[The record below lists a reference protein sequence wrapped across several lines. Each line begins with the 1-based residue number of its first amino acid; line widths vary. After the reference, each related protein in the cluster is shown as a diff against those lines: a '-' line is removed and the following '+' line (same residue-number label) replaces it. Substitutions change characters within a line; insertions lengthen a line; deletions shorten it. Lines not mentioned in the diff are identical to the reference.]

1 MADEETTQ
9 LTSVFA
15 QDASYSKAAFD
26 MDQQTFLGAS
36 IRSFSANAGFGDTS
50 STLNVELIADLD
62 NTGDGTPKGEGQDVY
77 HNGEADEFSPPPA
90 GSPVF
95 FGMGRRFATTV
106 DVYKH
111 TLDVYYGT
119 STASG
124 RVKNHFTFGGIL
136 QSFIR
141 TKSPDGNPFY
151 SVALTDPREILANVK
166 VVLNNFSG
174 GVKGQ
179 SNVLNVFGLLEQNTS
194 KTVADTKSEQR
205 LHRTGQLHDTDE
217 LEVTEDDIIGC
228 DAEGISGFNQGTL
241 EEIYGFRFNR
251 LDFNKG
257 SNYGSNAFSPRL
269 FTGTG
274 FSRRN
279 ERGMPFFRIAQGINA
294 LLGHY
299 GTLPDELQGFGGSI
313 KFRNLHYALDLS
325 DVPLLPP
332 LRFLDYD
339 SISLLDLIQE
349 ICDEL
354 NHEMQVVLLPALK
367 DHPGTRLV
375 GNDSG
380 VPVAVIKVIT
390 QDRSKPYN
398 LTAIQQFIDYLE
410 TQNVPVKSS
419 DLGYEV
425 NNSTTD
431 KFIVGANVVQTHYFK
446 HGGTER
452 LQIDQSANWK
462 PQTNLTRTIIPYYGL
477 ISNRGVSIPV
487 GDGDFQQILLDSTGL
502 AANGVGNY
510 YVATEMELRA
520 AVKDYQTWRQ
530 FLLFYE
536 SVWMEPMSDGNIL
549 NDFSSS
555 SFYVTVPR
563 CAIPPIKKE
572 DGFNGLSG
580 KNPCHPPYGYPLYW
594 GRASAIGIATSS
606 VVNSQSFNARVIDVV
621 GNVVGSED
629 GKSQVNI
636 DAALENLQKMDV
648 SFLTDEE
655 KAFYKKIKEALKSG
669 NFTFLE
675 EANETS
681 ISYLAKSQAV
691 GKSGLQN
698 AQRVYNFVS
707 SIARDC
713 LGKKFLVRIPQTSA
727 QDRPTDFSNYPSW
740 WGGDYTFPKE
750 QKLVVNKDPI
760 TNDYVFNYTP
770 EPLGGYPPFENLED
784 AFKIHIIPKDKKCIT
799 GSSGRVLCYARFDE
813 SQNLDFSG
821 FSKDTFTQEAQN
833 DDGKYETDI
842 TGFDN
847 TNSDYNSLGN
857 SNPNPNPPADRKS
870 SAFVKC
876 TLDNKLYMP
885 PKFKSDNK
893 EYYGGYS
900 VESLE
905 RRPLQYVDSITGETQ
920 SYQPSAASVY
930 TPTTASQGTIDSIKY
945 MDLDYLHDS
954 ENAAD
959 EANTNFYFE
968 TNYVYALITLPS
980 RVAATRSSAMKNC
993 EEHSLQ
999 PLKHIMQ
1006 SDVVP
1011 LFTNPVKGESGS
1023 TKQLNYGVE
1032 DGAPDDVLS
1041 NEHFDKALSKSMSN
1055 LSYSFPNKIRVFSP
1069 SPVMPDRTAIPLMHQ
1084 DSYGPWLTNTNDDG
1098 DIGGNIEF
1106 IKDESLAP
1114 WNYAGYARLGEA
1126 GSTLASLGSSYQIT
1140 SERGSVTFAGGP
1152 QGGFQLGQA
1161 LQGEGGPL
1169 ITSINVDVSTAG
1181 VTTVYKMDLFT
1192 ASFGKLHKYKQEK
1205 IGRISRIA
1213 QKIED
1218 ERNALE
1224 RKDLGKNSTNQSYK
1238 QLQDEIRNNTIGTIK
1253 DLVNAESQVAAVP
1266 PNKFTLTVTNK
1277 NTYYD
1282 GDKTNNSSNQ
1292 YSSAILDG
1300 EGMEHG
1306 FNKLGN
1312 SPENLSRQYYN
1323 SVQCSLEDFKSP
1335 ASLEPHAT
1343 MSSKEATNIKSR
1355 TSFYSDE
1362 DDYTLEDITYWRI
1375 S

>member
-1 MADEETTQ
+1 MAEEENTQ

-50 STLNVELIADLD
+50 STLNVELIADLG
-62 NTGDGTPKGEGQDVY
+62 NIGDGTIKGEGQDVY
-77 HNGEADEFSPPPA
+77 HDGEGDEFSPPPA

-95 FGMGRRFATTV
+95 FAMGKRFATTV

-111 TLDVYYGT
+111 TLDVYYNT
-119 STASG
+119 STASD

-136 QSFIR
+136 QSFVR

-166 VVLNNFSG
+166 VVLNNFSST
-174 GVKGQ
+174 VMGQ
-179 SNVLNVFGLLEQNTS
+179 SNVLNVFGFLEKNTS
-194 KTVADTKSEQR
+194 KTPADLVSDKR
-205 LHRTGQLHDTDE
+205 LRRTGQLYNTDE
-217 LEVTEDDIIGC
+217 LEVTDDDILGA
-228 DAEGISGFNQGTL
+228 DADGASGFNIGTL
-241 EEIYGFRFNR
+241 EEIYGFRFNK
-251 LDFNKG
+251 LNYTKP
-257 SNYGSNAFSPRL
+257 SNYGSASFSPRL

-299 GTLPDELQGFGGSI
+299 GQLPNDLQGFGGSI
-313 KFRNLHYALDLS
+313 KFRNLHYAIDLS

-332 LRFLDYD
+332 LRFIDYD

-354 NHEMQVVLLPALK
+354 NHEMQVVLLPALSE
-367 DHPGTRLV
+367 HQGTRLV
-375 GNDSG
+375 GNSSG

-390 QDRSKPYN
+390 QDRSNPYN
-398 LTAIQQFIDYLE
+398 LTAIQQFMDYLE
-410 TQNVPVKSS
+410 TQNVPIKSS

-431 KFIVGANVVQTHYFK
+431 KFIVGANVVQNHYFK
-446 HGGTER
+446 HGGGER
-452 LQIDQSANWK
+452 LQIDQQATWK
-462 PQTNLTRTIIPYYGL
+462 PQANLGRTIIPYYGL
-477 ISNRGVSIPV
+477 INNRGVTIPV

-502 AANGVGNY
+502 AANGVGKY
-510 YVATEMELRA
+510 YVATEMEMRA
-520 AVKDYQTWRQ
+520 AIKDYQTWRQ

-536 SVWMEPMSDGNIL
+536 SVWMEPMADGNIL

-563 CAIPPIKKE
+563 CAIPPINKE
-572 DGFNGLSG
+572 DGFNSLIA

-629 GKSQVNI
+629 GRSQVNI

-648 SFLTDEE
+648 SFLTQEE
-655 KAFYKKIKEALKSG
+655 KEFYQKIKDALKSG

-681 ISYLAKSQAV
+681 ISYLAKSQAM
-691 GKSGLQN
+691 GKAGLQN

-713 LGKKFLVRIPQTSA
+713 LGKKFLVRIPQNKD
-727 QDRPTDFSNYPSW
+727 QDRRSDFSKPSSY
-740 WGGDYTFPKE
+740 WGGDYTFPSE
-750 QKLVVNKDPI
+750 KLVVNKDPI

-770 EPLGGYPPFENLED
+770 EPLGGYPPFNNFD
-784 AFKIHIIPKDKKCIT
+784 DTFKIHISPKDKKCIT

-833 DDGKYETDI
+833 ADGIYETDI

-857 SNPNPNPPADRKS
+857 SNPNPYPASDKKS
-870 SAFVKC
+870 TAFVKC

-885 PKFKSDNK
+885 PAFTSGLSKA
-893 EYYGGYS
+893 YYGGYS
-900 VESLE
+900 ARSLE
-905 RRPLQYVDSITGETQ
+905 RRPLQYVDSVSGQTK
-920 SYQPSAASVY
+920 SYQPSDASVY
-930 TPTTASQGTIDSIKY
+930 SPTTESQGTIDSVSY

-954 ENAAD
+954 ADAED
-959 EANTNFYFE
+959 EANTQFYFN

-980 RVAATRSSAMKNC
+980 RVAATKSSAMKNC

-1011 LFTNPVKGESGS
+1011 LFTSPAKGETGS
-1023 TKQLNYGVE
+1023 TKKLNYGVE

-1069 SPVMPDRTAIPLMHQ
+1069 SPVIPDRTAIPLMHKQ
-1084 DSYGPWLTNTNDDG
+1084 SYGPWLTNTNDDG
-1098 DIGGNIEF
+1098 DIGGNVEF
-1106 IKDESLAP
+1106 VKDESLAP
-1114 WNYAGYARLGEA
+1114 WNYAGYSRLGEA

-1253 DLVNAESQVAAVP
+1253 DLVNAESQVASVP
-1266 PNKFTLTVTNK
+1266 PNKFTLTVTK
-1277 NTYYD
+1277 KDSNT
-1282 GDKTNNSSNQ
+1282 GTNQ
-1292 YSSAILDG
+1292 YSSSVLDG

-1355 TSFYSDE
+1355 SSFYSDE

>member
-1 MADEETTQ
+1 MAEEETST

-15 QDASYSKAAFD
+15 EDASYSKASFD

-50 STLNVELIADLD
+50 STLNVELVVDSQ

-77 HNGEADEFSPPPA
+77 HNGVKDEFSPPPA

-95 FGMGRRFATTV
+95 FAIGKRFATTL

-111 TLDVYYGT
+111 TLDVYYDT
-119 STASG
+119 TTASSN
-124 RVKNHFTFGGIL
+124 VKNHFTFGGIL
-136 QSFIR
+136 QSFVR

-166 VVLNNFSG
+166 VVLNNFAG
-174 GVKGQ
+174 TVRGQ
-179 SNVLNVFGLLEQNTS
+179 SNVLNVFGFLEKNTDKTSDDLKS
-194 KTVADTKSEQR
+194 KDR
-205 LHRTGQLHDTDE
+205 LHRTGQLYDTDE
-217 LEVTEDDIIGC
+217 LEVTKDDLLGS
-228 DAEGISGFNQGTL
+228 DASGLDGFENGTL
-241 EEIYGFRFNR
+241 ENIYGFRFNG
-251 LDFNKG
+251 LDTRKK
-257 SNYGSNAFSPRL
+257 SSYGNEGFSPRL

-279 ERGMPFFRIAQGINA
+279 ERGMPFFRISQGINA

-299 GTLPDELQGFGGSI
+299 GTPPDDLDGFSGGI
-313 KFRNLHYALDLS
+313 KFRNLKYALDLS

-367 DHPGTRLV
+367 GHPGTSAV
-375 GNDSG
+375 ADDSG

-398 LTAIQQFIDYLE
+398 LTAIQNFIDYLE
-410 TQNVPVKSS
+410 GQQVPIKSS

-446 HGGTER
+446 HGRSER
-452 LQIDQSANWK
+452 NEIDQQRTWK
-462 PQTNLTRTIIPYYGL
+462 ADTNLYRNIIPYYGL
-477 ISNRGVSIPV
+477 IKNRGVSIPV

-510 YVATEMELRA
+510 YVATEMEMRA
-520 AVKDYQTWRQ
+520 AIKDYQSWRQ

-536 SVWMEPMSDGNIL
+536 SIWMEPMSDGNIE
-549 NDFSSS
+549 NNFTSSS
-555 SFYVTVPR
+555 YYVTVPR
-563 CAIPPIKKE
+563 CAIPPISKE
-572 DGFNGLSG
+572 NSFVNKLG
-580 KNPCHPPYGYPLYW
+580 KNACHPPYGYPLYW
-594 GRASAIGIATSS
+594 GRAGAIGIATSS
-606 VVNSQSFNARVIDVV
+606 VVNSQSFNARVIEVV
-621 GNVVGSED
+621 GNVVGGED

-636 DAALENLQKMDV
+636 DAALENLQRMDV
-648 SFLTDEE
+648 SFLTSEE
-655 KAFYKKIKEALKSG
+655 KAFYKKIKNALKSG

-675 EANETS
+675 EANETG

-691 GKSGLQN
+691 GKAGLQN

-707 SIARDC
+707 SVAREC
-713 LGKKFLVRIPQTSA
+713 LGKKFLVRIPQSSA
-727 QDRPTDFSNYPSW
+727 QDSRSDFDSPTAY
-740 WGGDYTFPKE
+740 WGGDYTFPSGD
-750 QKLVVNKDPI
+750 KLVVNKDPI
-760 TNDYVFNYTP
+760 TNDYVYNYTP
-770 EPLGGYPPFENLED
+770 EPLGGYP
-784 AFKIHIIPKDKKCIT
+784 AFDNFQDLNKIHIIPNDKKCVT
-799 GSSGRVLCYARFDE
+799 GSSGRVLCYARFDQ
-813 SQNLDFSG
+813 SQKLDFSG
-821 FSKDTFTQEAQN
+821 FSKDTFTQESEGT
-833 DDGKYETDI
+833 DGKYETDI
-842 TGFDN
+842 AGFDN
-847 TNSDYNSLGN
+847 TNSSYNSLGN
-857 SNPNPNPPADRKS
+857 SNPSPQPPAGRDS
-870 SAFVKC
+870 TAFVKC
-876 TLDNKLYMP
+876 TLDSKLYMP
-885 PKFKSDNK
+885 PSFTSKSK
-893 EYYGGYS
+893 SYYGGYE
-900 VESLE
+900 VKSLD
-905 RRPLQYVDSITGETQ
+905 RRPFQYVDSKTGKTKTYEPAQ
-920 SYQPSAASVY
+920 AKIYY
-930 TPTTASQGTIDSIKY
+930 PTTAIQGTIQVKY

-954 ENAAD
+954 ANAAD
-959 EANTNFYFE
+959 EANTPFYFD
-968 TNYVYALITLPS
+968 TDYVYALITLPS

-1006 SDVVP
+1006 SDIVP
-1011 LFTNPVKGESGS
+1011 LFTSPSKGESGS
-1023 TKQLNYGVE
+1023 TKELNYGVE
-1032 DGAPDDVLS
+1032 NDAPDEVLA

-1069 SPVMPDRTAIPLMHQ
+1069 SPVIPDRTAIPLMHKQ
-1084 DSYGPWLTNTNDDG
+1084 SYGPWLTNTNDDG
-1098 DIGGNIEF
+1098 DIGGGVEF

-1114 WNYAGYARLGEA
+1114 WNYAGYDRLGEA

-1253 DLVNAESQVAAVP
+1253 DLVNSESQVASVP
-1266 PNKFTLTVTNK
+1266 PNKYTLTVTK
-1277 NTYYD
+1277 QE
-1282 GDKTNNSSNQ
+1282 KTSKTSQ
-1292 YSSAILDG
+1292 YSSSVLDG

-1306 FNKLGN
+1306 FNKLGD

-1323 SVQCSLEDFKSP
+1323 SVQCSLEDFKLP

-1343 MSSKEATNIKSR
+1343 MSSKEATNIKSK

-1362 DDYTLEDITYWRI
+1362 DDYTLDDITYWRI

>member
-1 MADEETTQ
+1 MAQQNTQ
-9 LTSVFA
+9 LKSVFA
-15 QDASYSKAAFD
+15 DDASYSKATFQ

-50 STLNVELIADLD
+50 STLNVELVADLD
-62 NTGDGTPKGEGQDVY
+62 NVGDGTPKGEGQDVY
-77 HNGEADEFSPPPA
+77 HGGQADHFSPPPA

-95 FGMGRRFATTV
+95 FAMGRNFTNTTNA
-106 DVYKH
+106 YKH
-111 TLDVYYGT
+111 ALDVYYGT
-119 STASG
+119 NTASDVG
-124 RVKNHFTFGGIL
+124 KNHFTFGGIL
-136 QSFIR
+136 QSFVR

-166 VVLNNFSG
+166 VILNNYSDT
-174 GVKGQ
+174 VKEQ
-179 SNVLNVFGLLEQNTS
+179 SNILNVFGLLETNTEL
-194 KTVADTKSEQR
+194 TEEDILSEQR
-205 LHRTGQLHDTDE
+205 LHRTGQFHSTDE
-217 LEVTEDDIIGC
+217 LEVTDDDIKGC
-228 DAEGISGFNQGTL
+228 DADGISGFNEGSL
-241 EEIYGFRFNR
+241 EEIYGFRFNN
-251 LDFNKG
+251 LNYNKG
-257 SNYGSNAFSPRL
+257 SNYGGSFDPRL

-299 GTLPDELQGFGGSI
+299 GVLPSYLEGFGGTI

-332 LRFLDYD
+332 LRFVDYD

-354 NHEMQVVLLPALK
+354 NHEMQVVLLPALQG
-367 DHPGTRLV
+367 HPGTSLV
-375 GNDSG
+375 ANDTG

-398 LTAIQQFIDYLE
+398 LTAIQSFINYLE
-410 TQNVPVKSS
+410 TQDVPIKSS

-431 KFIVGANVVQTHYFK
+431 KFIVGANIVQTHYFK
-446 HGGTER
+446 HGGGER
-452 LQIDQSANWK
+452 LQIDQQSTWK

-477 ISNRGVSIPV
+477 INNRGVSIPV

-520 AVKDYQTWRQ
+520 AIKDYQTWRQ

-536 SVWMEPMSDGNIL
+536 SVWMEPMSDGDITN
-549 NDFSSS
+549 NFSSS
-555 SFYVTVPR
+555 SYYVTVPR
-563 CAIPPIKKE
+563 CAIPPITKE
-572 DGFNGLSG
+572 DGFNLLAG

-648 SFLTDEE
+648 SFLTAEE
-655 KAFYKKIKEALKSG
+655 KTFYAQIKAALKSG
-669 NFTFLE
+669 NFRFLE

-681 ISYLAKSQAV
+681 ISYLAKSQAM

-713 LGKKFLVRIPQTSA
+713 LGKKFLVRIPQKD
-727 QDRPTDFSNYPSW
+727 QDRTSDFTTPDAY
-740 WGGDYTFPKE
+740 WGNQFTFAE
-750 QKLVVNKDPI
+750 GQELVVNKDPI

-770 EPLGGYPPFENLED
+770 EPLGGYPPFQNFED
-784 AFKIHIIPKDKKCIT
+784 MFKIHLIPKDKKCIT
-799 GSSGRVLCYARFDE
+799 GSSGRVLCYARFDQ

-833 DDGKYETDI
+833 DDGEYETDI

-847 TNSDYNSLGN
+847 TNSSYNSLGN
-857 SNPNPNPPADRKS
+857 SNPNPKPPVETDS
-870 SAFVKC
+870 TAFVKC

-885 PKFKSDNK
+885 PKFSDVTSKS
-893 EYYGGYS
+893 YYGGY
-900 VESLE
+900 VFESLE
-905 RRPLQYVDSITGETQ
+905 RRPLQYVDSITGETK
-920 SYQPSAASVY
+920 SYQPSPASVY
-930 TPTTASQGTIDSIKY
+930 SPTTGSQGDISSIKY
-945 MDLDYLHDS
+945 MDLDYLHTS
-954 ENAAD
+954 SQ
-959 EANTNFYFE
+959 ANINFRFE
-968 TNYVYALITLPS
+968 TDYVYALITLPS
-980 RVAATRSSAMKNC
+980 RVAATKSSAMKNC

-1006 SDVVP
+1006 SDIVP
-1011 LFTNPVKGESGS
+1011 IFTSPAKGQSGQ
-1023 TKQLNYGVE
+1023 TKKLNYGVE
-1032 DGAPDDVLS
+1032 DSAPDDVLA
-1041 NEHFDKALSKSMSN
+1041 NEHFDKALSKTMSN

-1069 SPVMPDRTAIPLMHQ
+1069 SPVMPDRTAIPLMHK

-1106 IKDESLAP
+1106 VKDESLAP
-1114 WNYAGYARLGEA
+1114 WNYAGYERLGEA
-1126 GSTLASLGSSYQIT
+1126 GSTLASLGSSFQIT

-1253 DLVNAESQVAAVP
+1253 DLVNSESQVAAVP
-1266 PNKFTLTVTNK
+1266 PNKFTLTVTNQNSFVDDGGNS
-1277 NTYYD
+1277 NT
-1282 GDKTNNSSNQ
+1282 SASQ
-1292 YSSAILDG
+1292 YSSSVLDG

-1343 MSSKEATNIKSR
+1343 MSSKDATNIKSR
-1355 TSFYSDE
+1355 SSFYSDE